1 MTYHS
6 KDHLYIPTRIEELP
20 AHPNEGFDRFV
31 RALGD
36 GRLQP
41 GTTLTQAQLCDFL
54 DLSLSPLRE
63 ALVLLEEYGLVKIKP
78 RAGLTIVNPELA
90 FVREN
95 YQFRI
100 LIETEALNAF
110 IDSVPDGWINAVRSH
125 QEEVLTELAEEK
137 THTEAMAK
145 FVAFDEFLHSSFVA
159 ALKNKSIQATHLRLL
174 QNIRMVRT
182 MHETVTYRRHLADG
196 GREHLDLL
204 DSIETKDKQK
214 AAATLRR
221 HFESSIYRAV
231 VSP

>member
-6 KDHLYIPTRIEELP
+6 KDHLYIPTRLEELP

-41 GTTLTQAQLCDFL
+41 GTTLTQAQLCNFL

-63 ALVLLEEYGLVKIKP
+63 TLVLLEEYGLIKIKP

-100 LIETEALNAF
+100 LIETEALSTF
-110 IDSVPDGWINAVRSH
+110 ISNVPEGWVDAVRAH
-125 QEEVLTELAEEK
+125 QKKVLAELEDEK
-137 THTEAMAK
+137 THNEAMAK

-174 QNIRMVRT
+174 QNIRMVRA
-182 MHETVTYRRHLADG
+182 MHETVTYRSHLSDG
-196 GREHLDLL
+196 GKEHLDLL
-204 DSIETKDKQK
+204 DSIEARDKER
-214 AAATLRR
+214 ASATLRR
-221 HFESSIYRAV
+221 HFEASIYRAV